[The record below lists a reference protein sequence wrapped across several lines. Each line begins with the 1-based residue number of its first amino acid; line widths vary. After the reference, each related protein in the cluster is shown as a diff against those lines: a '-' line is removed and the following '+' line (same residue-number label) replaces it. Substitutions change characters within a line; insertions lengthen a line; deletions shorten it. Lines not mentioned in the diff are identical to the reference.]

1 MKALTTLAAALA
13 TIALTA
19 CTLDRAA
26 TPQQPS
32 GLSGT
37 ATSVSLVAD
46 PDTLTQDG
54 IEKSTIKVTAIS
66 NGRPLANLDLRFDT
80 LVNGSFVQDFGT
92 LQPARIRTD
101 ANGVATA
108 IFTPPATPRF
118 GPIGTCQSGAAL
130 GLPGTCVDIV
140 VSPTVTV
147 PPPGTPFATPVA
159 QSVQIRLAPPPPPP
173 VDPAAPTAKFTFFP
187 TDVHPLIDVFF
198 NASTSTARTGRTI
211 TSYAW
216 DFGDGTFKSGVT
228 TSHDFGVVGVYIVTL
243 TVTDDR
249 GLQGVTASAV
259 DVKP

>member
-46 PDTLTQDG
+46 PDTITQDG

-92 LQPARIRTD
+92 LQPARMRTD

-118 GPIGTCQSGAAL
+118 GPIGTCRSGAAL

-173 VDPAAPTAKFTFFP
+173 VDPAAPSAKFTFFP
-187 TDVHPLIDVFF
+187 TDVRLLIDVFF
-198 NASTSTARTGRTI
+198 NASTSTGQTGRTI

-228 TSHDFGVVGVYIVTL
+228 TSHDFGAVGVYIVTL